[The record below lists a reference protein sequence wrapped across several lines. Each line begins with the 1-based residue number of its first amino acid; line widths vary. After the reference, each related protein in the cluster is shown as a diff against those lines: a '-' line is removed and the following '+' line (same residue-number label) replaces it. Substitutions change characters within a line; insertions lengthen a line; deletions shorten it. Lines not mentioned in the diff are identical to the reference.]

1 MTALTK
7 RKFLAAAATAAV
19 TLGTGSL
26 AQAQEWPTKPI
37 TILVP
42 QAAGTIQDLVAR
54 ALGDELSRVLKQPVV
69 VDNKPSASQ
78 IIASTQLARSTPDGY
93 TLLVSAMP
101 NAIPPNLIKGLSYA
115 GNQDFTVI
123 AHSLTFAGMLVVS
136 PQLPVNNLKEFI
148 DLLKASPEKYMYG
161 SAGVG
166 TPLHMFL
173 EQFNRDAGTKSTHV
187 PYKVFTG
194 IIPDVSSNVIHYG
207 FLPVS
212 TYGLVKEGKL
222 KALGVVGAKRDAQLP
237 DIPTL
242 DEQGLKGFDASIQY
256 FIIGPKGMPTDV
268 VNRLNAAIN
277 VIQAKPEYQAKY
289 KALGGATVPQNV
301 TAVQA
306 SNLLK
311 REDERYSALI
321 KEGRIAFN

>member
-1 MTALTK
+1 MTALSK
-7 RKFLAAAATAAV
+7 RKFLAAATTAAV
-19 TLGTGSL
+19 ALGTGGL
-26 AQAQEWPTKPI
+26 AQAQQWPAKPI

-42 QAAGTIQDLVAR
+42 QAPGTIQDLVAR
-54 ALGDELSRVLKQPVV
+54 ALGDELSRALKQPVV

-78 IIASTQLARSTPDGY
+78 IIASTQLARSAPDGY

-101 NAIPPNLIKGLSYA
+101 NAIPPNLVKGLNYA
-115 GNQDFTVI
+115 GNQDFTVVS
-123 AHSLTFAGMLVVS
+123 HSLSVAGMLTVS
-136 PQLPVNNLKEFI
+136 PQLPANNMKEFVE
-148 DLLKASPEKYMYG
+148 LLKANPNKYMYG

-194 IIPDVSSNVIHYG
+194 IIPDVSSNVIHYS
-207 FLPVS
+207 FLPVG

-222 KALGVVGAKRDAQLP
+222 KSLGFVGPKRDPQLP

-256 FIIGPKGMPTDV
+256 FVIGPKGMPADV
-268 VNRLNAAIN
+268 VAKLNAAIN
-277 VIQAKPEYQAKY
+277 GIQAKPEYQAKY
-289 KALGGATVPQNV
+289 KALGGITVPQNV
-301 TAVQA
+301 SAAQA
-306 SNLLK
+306 SALLK

-321 KEGRIAFN
+321 KEGRIAFD